1 MCMRSLLW
9 KLLFMLIPSNSHRG
23 RKTRDSIYSGLV
35 NFVYAKSQRNSGAA
49 DIKMR
54 VKHVIPACIIIFKLK
69 SDENSACVS
78 QHSKYLYLHLILRLS
93 EFFSPACEKRKTHL
107 FITFTFCVL
116 CKLVNQH
123 SRFLLK
129 ERRKKIDFINTK
141 HSCDWLNTIS
151 SERWHQSCDE
161 CNCTRPAFLGP
172 ICLFVH
178 TFIQSLIRH
187 THCLL
192 VDVFRPGS
200 ELGIEPPTSVDDLF
214 SCSHYTRS
222 ITNAIIIII
231 IINRKQMGKL

>member
-1 MCMRSLLW
+1 MHSLLW
-9 KLLFMLIPSNSHRG
+9 KLLVVLTHSNSHRG

-69 SDENSACVS
+69 SDENNACVS

-93 EFFSPACEKRKTHL
+93 EFFSPACETHL

-129 ERRKKIDFINTK
+129 ERRKKKSILYINTK

-151 SERWHQSCDE
+151 SER
-161 CNCTRPAFLGP
+161 
-172 ICLFVH
+172 
-178 TFIQSLIRH
+178 
-187 THCLL
+187 
-192 VDVFRPGS
+192 
-200 ELGIEPPTSVDDLF
+200 
-214 SCSHYTRS
+214 
-222 ITNAIIIII
+222 
-231 IINRKQMGKL
+231 

>member
-1 MCMRSLLW
+1 MRKLAKRSVLSVIGALRNKTEKCFSVLKILTSKLIVYAFFIW

-49 DIKMR
+49 DIKMQ

-69 SDENSACVS
+69 SDENNACVS

-93 EFFSPACEKRKTHL
+93 EFFSPACDKMKTHL

-151 SERWHQSCDE
+151 SER
-161 CNCTRPAFLGP
+161 
-172 ICLFVH
+172 
-178 TFIQSLIRH
+178 
-187 THCLL
+187 
-192 VDVFRPGS
+192 
-200 ELGIEPPTSVDDLF
+200 
-214 SCSHYTRS
+214 
-222 ITNAIIIII
+222 
-231 IINRKQMGKL
+231 